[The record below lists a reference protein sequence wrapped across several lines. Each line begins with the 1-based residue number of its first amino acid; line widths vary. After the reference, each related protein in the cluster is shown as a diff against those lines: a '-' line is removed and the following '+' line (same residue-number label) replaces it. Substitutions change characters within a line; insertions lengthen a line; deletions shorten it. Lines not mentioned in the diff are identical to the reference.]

1 MGYAAY
7 LSKVIMMNESTRN
20 LIIEDTPLEK
30 INDTVLEENNVVLFI
45 KRDELNHRDIS
56 GNKWRKL
63 KYNIAELKVKNIDTV
78 LTFGGAYSNHI
89 AATAA
94 AGKEFGFKTIGVI
107 RGRPNRIFNLFV
119 DSNYHKKGVG
129 RRLVEMFEKKAFAH
143 KSKIIKISASL
154 YAVPF
159 YQRRGYKKTTGLR
172 KLFGLKVQPM

>member
-1 MGYAAY
+1 MKIRKATKKDLEEVAILIRKTFKRFNSKGESKRAVRNY
-7 LSKVIMMNESTRN
+7 LSHFST
-20 LIIEDTPLEK
+20 K
-30 INDTVLEENNVVLFI
+30 KENF
-45 KRDELNHRDIS
+45 H
-56 GNKWRKL
+56 KL
-63 KYNIAELKVKNIDTV
+63 KKNFSDSPLFFVAEESKKI
-78 LTFGGAYSNHI
+78 
-89 AATAA
+89 
-94 AGKEFGFKTIGVI
+94 IGVI

-172 KLFGLKVQPM
+172 KLFRLKVQPMQKRLKC